1 MQEPC
6 MSAARMRRCCGRTG
20 GMRRCTACRRTL
32 RCATM
37 PSRPEANPVSR
48 QRTIAYLVKAWPRLS
63 ETFILNEIVS
73 LERRGVPIRIFS
85 TKEPDTGPAHSEIA
99 QVRAE
104 VTYLALR
111 QHWKQ
116 AAVANLRGLGRQPR
130 RYLHVL
136 FEVTERAIRQRRFAA
151 LKHFFKAAYLA
162 DILRYKPADH
172 LHAHFASAPTMV
184 AMFTHQLCGI
194 PYSFTAHAKDI
205 YVAPPAVCKLERAR
219 AVVTCT
225 QYNRRFLMD
234 QFGPLCDG
242 KVHCIYHGLD
252 PSRFKFRLSGRDSG
266 EPLILSV
273 ARLVEKKGLADLIT
287 AAAMLRD
294 RGRSF
299 RLEIV
304 GDGPLRHT
312 LEAQVEQLGLGD
324 RVALPGAQ
332 SHDLVRR
339 AYQRAAVFALPCV
352 IASNG
357 DRDGIPNVLLEAM
370 ASGVPVVSTPVSGI
384 PELVESGVDGLLVPP
399 NNPARLAGAIDRL
412 LASREF
418 RESLARAARAKIG
431 SSFSLDA
438 SAERLLAVFA
448 EPKQEEHPCFGLNAA
463 VAGGR
468 SVPFAEGK

>member
-1 MQEPC
+1 
-6 MSAARMRRCCGRTG
+6 
-20 GMRRCTACRRTL
+20 
-32 RCATM
+32 M
-37 PSRPEANPVSR
+37 PSRPEVNPVSR

-99 QVRAE
+99 RVRAE

-111 QHWKQ
+111 RHWKQ
-116 AAVANLRGLGRQPR
+116 AAAANLRGLARQPG

-205 YVAPPAVCKLERAR
+205 YIAPPAVCKLERAR

-252 PSRFKFRLSGRDSG
+252 TSRFRFRLSGKADSG
-266 EPLILSV
+266 KPLILSV

-384 PELVESGVDGLLVPP
+384 PELIESGVDGLLVPP
-399 NNPARLAGAIDRL
+399 KSPPRLAETLDRL
-412 LASREF
+412 LASRGL
-418 RESLARAARAKIG
+418 RERLACAARTKIE
-431 SSFSLDA
+431 SSFSLET

-448 EPKQEEHPCFGLNAA
+448 LVTGESPSAGRPSPGL
-463 VAGGR
+463 AGSSRASLTGTR
-468 SVPFAEGK
+468 VR

>member
-1 MQEPC
+1 M
-6 MSAARMRRCCGRTG
+6 
-20 GMRRCTACRRTL
+20 
-32 RCATM
+32 
-37 PSRPEANPVSR
+37 SR

-73 LERRGVPIRIFS
+73 LERRGVPIGIFS
-85 TKEPDTGPAHSEIA
+85 TKEPDTGLAPSEIA

-252 PSRFKFRLSGRDSG
+252 TSRFRFRLSGKADSG

-312 LEAQVEQLGLGD
+312 LEVQVERLGLGD
-324 RVALPGAQ
+324 RVALPGAHCLGHQ
-332 SHDLVRR
+332 GLGCAQQTHGETQQGEGHGASQADPRTMGLQYLEALKALGASEATKFVIPVELTGLL
-339 AYQRAAVFALPCV
+339 AGIAAQAGQAF
-352 IASNG
+352 
-357 DRDGIPNVLLEAM
+357 RDGRSP
-370 ASGVPVVSTPVSGI
+370 
-384 PELVESGVDGLLVPP
+384 
-399 NNPARLAGAIDRL
+399 
-412 LASREF
+412 
-418 RESLARAARAKIG
+418 
-431 SSFSLDA
+431 
-438 SAERLLAVFA
+438 SA
-448 EPKQEEHPCFGLNAA
+448 
-463 VAGGR
+463 
-468 SVPFAEGK
+468 